1 MPPLP
6 AVLMMPLAFLMGGE
20 NINTSDFSIFLSA
33 LNAVL
38 LFLILEQLS
47 LRKWITLSR
56 VGIFLL
62 LTLILFGTPHLWV
75 GIRGRAW
82 FVSQI
87 VTVLFLALAVYAALR
102 SWSPWWVGLCIG
114 LAVLSRPNAAMTWP
128 FALGIAMQILKEK
141 RGEVNFRDVVAWSV
155 PSALPV
161 ILAVLGLL
169 WYNVVRFDNPLDFG
183 YTTISG
189 DPVIVANAQQ
199 FGIFSTHY
207 ISTNLKTMLFS
218 APAIKPG
225 SQWPMLPS
233 TTGMSIFLTTPA
245 LIYLFHRYERKWWI
259 LGAWLS
265 IFLNFVLL
273 VLYHNTG
280 AHQFGYRYILDA
292 IVPLLSML
300 AFVLGQ
306 KIPWHFVFLLLLS
319 ILINIY
325 GAYWFIN
332 G

>member
-1 MPPLP
+1 
-6 AVLMMPLAFLMGGE
+6 
-20 NINTSDFSIFLSA
+20 
-33 LNAVL
+33 
-38 LFLILEQLS
+38 
-47 LRKWITLSR
+47 
-56 VGIFLL
+56 
-62 LTLILFGTPHLWV
+62 
-75 GIRGRAW
+75 
-82 FVSQI
+82 
-87 VTVLFLALAVYAALR
+87 LFLALAVYAALR

-141 RGEVNFRDVVAWSV
+141 RGEATVRDLAAWSV

-161 ILAVLGLL
+161 VLAVLGLL

-199 FGIFSTHY
+199 FGIFSLHF
-207 ISTNLKTMLFS
+207 IPANLKAMLLTF
-218 APAIKPG
+218 PAIRFG
-225 SQWPMLPS
+225 ERWPILPS
-233 TTGMSIFLTTPA
+233 ATGMSILLVTPP
-245 LIYLFHRYERKWWI
+245 LLYLFHRYERKWWI
-259 LGAWLS
+259 WGAWLS

-273 VLYHNTG
+273 ILYHNTG

-292 IVPLLSML
+292 IVPLLAML
-300 AFVLGQ
+300 AVALEK
-306 KIPWHFVFLLLLS
+306 KIPWHFILLVLVSIVF
-319 ILINIY
+319 NIY